1 MLRMMFF
8 SVTDTADSEK
18 NRFLATAVEP
28 MTIQL
33 HFEMLYNRDVRIK
46 LLRAWT
52 AALNVRQ
59 FKLNY
64 FISCEA
70 RTFFHKFT

>member
-18 NRFLATAVEP
+18 NRFLATVVEP
-28 MTIQL
+28 MTVQL
-33 HFEMLYNRDVRIK
+33 HFEMLYHRAVGIK
-46 LLRAWT
+46 LLRAST
-52 AALNVRQ
+52 EAINVCQ
-59 FKLNY
+59 FKLKY

-70 RTFFHKFT
+70 RTFHKFT